1 MDAIEENVVKAPS
14 PDKAKTGGLSVYVLL
29 RRVDLLTF
37 LDVITDDTSHVA
49 KRFVPR
55 RTELCSS
62 VIFVQDSA
70 EVGWC
75 TKNSPHVKHVG
86 FVFTATNAL
95 ENTDV

>member
-49 KRFVPR
+49 KRLVPR
-55 RTELCSS
+55 RTERCSS
-62 VIFVQDSA
+62 VIFV
-70 EVGWC
+70 
-75 TKNSPHVKHVG
+75 
-86 FVFTATNAL
+86 
-95 ENTDV
+95 